1 MSVNALTGEL
11 VAINLGNCSQLRR
24 IFLYE
29 NGLQGNLPTDLSNL
43 KKMQKFSLGTNQF
56 TGGIPPSFGNFSSL
70 ILLALHQNHLKG
82 NIPPEI
88 TQCWGLTDISLAFNN
103 LSGTFPSAFFNMTF
117 LKIVSVTD
125 NSFEGTIP
133 SYIGDTMPYLRLF
146 YLDIN
151 KFYGNIPT
159 SFSNASKLEFLDISV
174 NYFVGKV
181 PDNIGKFKDLRRFSL
196 MNNLLGSTGVLD
208 DLAFISSLSN
218 CSNLGVLLL
227 RRNRFVGKLP
237 NTIAN
242 LSSQLTLL
250 DVRNNK
256 LHGPIPTGIKNL
268 ASLNGLA
275 LGKNQ
280 FSGVI
285 PSEIGELQQ
294 LQGLSLEQN
303 QFSGEIPHS
312 LYNLTSLAGLDI
324 HSNNLDGNIP
334 SSVGNFWDMNELY
347 LSHNRLNGTI
357 PQQIF
362 ELPSLSKYLDLSSNS
377 FTGSLSPAVGKLKA
391 LNALDISKN
400 KLSGKIPET
409 IGDCLG
415 IEHLDMHANLFEV
428 GDSSGKSS
436 TLELKGS
443 IGYIAPE
450 YGIGANATACGDV
463 YSYGIFLLKM
473 FTGKRPTYDFPSDGC
488 SSLSEYVE
496 IALANEVMKIV
507 DPLLLLACQE
517 SSNHGRRWREQM
529 ENLGKLVEIE
539 ESKIQVMK
547 MKMDKTSS
555 SSSSSAAL
563 CTLRYFLFCLI
574 CSVTLIPTTSISATL
589 DTDRLALLEFKHR
602 ISDDPNGV
610 FLNSWNDSV
619 HHCGWQGV
627 SCGHRHPRVVGLELP
642 EMGLVGTISPHIGN
656 LTFLRVL
663 DLYRNMLHG
672 EIPGE
677 IGGLFRLR
685 YHDLSTNALTGE
697 VAKLNFSRCVH
708 LRGLYFAQNGL
719 QSNLP
724 TAFQFLANSKKLQ
737 ELSLDSNR
745 LTGGIPPSF
754 GNFSSLRMLSLE
766 MNHLEGR
773 IPPEITW
780 FSGLNFLSLGVNNF
794 TGTLSPSFFNITSI
808 QFFAVTDNSLEGTI
822 PSYIGD
828 TMPNLEGF
836 YFGGNIFH
844 GTIPISFPNA
854 SKLQIFDVAGNQLV
868 GKVPDNIGRL
878 KDLQILNLGYNLFG
892 SNDPFNDL
900 AFITSLS
907 NCSNLNIFS
916 IEKNR
921 LEGKL
926 PNTIANLSSK
936 LHLLS
941 LEENKIFGTIPGG
954 IKYLVSLIA
963 FEAGVNLLSGIIPSE
978 IGKLH
983 KLQVFSL
990 NENQLSGKIPL
1001 TLFNLTSLA
1010 SIFLDNNKFDGNIPS
1025 NVENFRT
1032 LNEWYMNN
1040 NKLDGTIPQQVFNLP
1055 SLSKYLDLS
1064 HNSFTGPLSPAVG
1077 KLKTLNTLDISGN
1090 KLSGKIPDTIGDCL
1104 SLKYLDMHDN
1114 LFEEYGIGAKAS
1126 TFGDVYSFGILLF
1139 EMFTA
1144 KRPTDALF
1152 MNGGC
1157 KSLYEYVEAALISK
1171 QVMKI
1176 VDPLLLAC
1184 LESNLGIRQNEEL
1197 ENHGNLVEIEESK
1210 EHNFFLSIFKIGLTC
1225 ASRSPMD
1232 RMHMNEVSRE
1242 LQNIKK
1248 AFFA

>member
-1 MSVNALTGEL
+1 MSVNALIGEL

-43 KKMQKFSLGTNQF
+43 SNLKRLQILSLGMNQF
-56 TGGIPPSFGNFSSL
+56 TGGIPSAFGNFSSL
-70 ILLALHQNHLKG
+70 RELVLHINHLEG
-82 NIPPEI
+82 SIPHEI
-88 TQCWGLTDISLAFNN
+88 TQCWNLNVLYLSVNN
-103 LSGTFPSAFFNMTF
+103 LTGTLSSTFFNMTSITEF
-117 LKIVSVTD
+117 SVTD
-125 NSFEGTIP
+125 NSLQGTIP
-133 SYIGDTMPYLRLF
+133 ANIGDTMPNLEGIF
-146 YLDIN
+146 FGGN
-151 KFYGNIPT
+151 KFHGTIPV
-159 SFSNASKLEFLDISV
+159 SFPNVSKLQILDLSE

-181 PDNIGKFKDLRRFSL
+181 PDNIGKLKDLRALNLEF
-196 MNNLLGSTGVLD
+196 NLLGSNDPLN
-208 DLAFISSLSN
+208 DLAFLTSLSN
-218 CSNLGVLLL
+218 CSNLNIFSIAS
-227 RRNRFVGKLP
+227 NRFEGKLP

-242 LSSQLTLL
+242 LSSKLHLL
-250 DVRNNK
+250 YLGKNK
-256 LHGPIPTGIKNL
+256 LFGTIPRGIKNL
-268 ASLNGLA
+268 VGLIA
-275 LGKNQ
+275 LGLNKNLC
-280 FSGVI
+280 SGAI
-285 PSEIGELQQ
+285 PSEIGSMQKLQLLTLGENQ
-294 LQGLSLEQN
+294 L
-303 QFSGEIPHS
+303 SGKVPYA
-312 LYNLTSLAGLDI
+312 LYNLTSLASLDI
-324 HSNNLDGNIP
+324 QKNKLCGNIP
-334 SSVGNFWDMNELY
+334 SNVGNFLNLNELF
-347 LSHNRLNGTI
+347 LSNNRLDSTI

-362 ELPSLSKYLDLSSNS
+362 DLPSLSKSLYLSSNS
-377 FTGSLSPAVGKLKA
+377 FTGPLSPAVGKLKT
-391 LNALDISKN
+391 LNTLDISRN
-400 KLSGKIPET
+400 KLFGKIPEA
-409 IGDCLG
+409 IGDCLSL
-415 IEHLDMHANLFEV
+415 EYLDIHDNLFEV

-450 YGIGANATACGDV
+450 YGMGANATACGDV
-463 YSYGIFLLKM
+463 YSFGIFLLEM
-473 FTGKRPTYDFPSDGC
+473 FTGKRPTYDFSSDGC

-496 IALANEVMKIV
+496 TALPDEVMKIV
-507 DPLLLLACQE
+507 DPMLLACQE
-517 SSNHGRRWREQM
+517 SSNHGIRGKEQLK
-529 ENLGKLVEIE
+529 NPSKLVEIE
-539 ESKIQVMK
+539 ESKIEVMK
-547 MKMDKTSS
+547 MSHEKTLSS
-555 SSSSSAAL
+555 LFFCSL
-563 CTLRYFLFCLI
+563 HHHLLFCLI
-574 CSVTLIPTTSISATL
+574 CTLTLSFVSSSATL
-589 DTDRLALLEFKHR
+589 YSNETDRIALLEFKHR
-602 ISDDPNGV
+602 ISSDDL
-610 FLNSWNDSV
+610 LNSWNDSV
-619 HHCGWQGV
+619 HHCGWPGV
-627 SCGHRHPRVVGLELP
+627 RCGRRHPRVVALRLP
-642 EMGLVGTISPHIGN
+642 NKGLVGTISPHIGN
-656 LTFLRVL
+656 LTFLRL
-663 DLYRNMLHG
+663 LHLHSNMFQG

-677 IGGLFRLR
+677 VGGLFRLR
-685 YHDLSTNALTGE
+685 YLYLSKNALTGE
-697 VAKLNFSRCVH
+697 LVAVNLSNCLQ

-719 QSNLP
+719 QGNLP

-737 ELSLDSNR
+737 EISLDSNR
-745 LTGGIPPSF
+745 LTGGIPPTF

-773 IPPEITW
+773 IPPEITRC
-780 FSGLNFLSLGVNNF
+780 SGLNFLSLGVNNL

-836 YFGGNIFH
+836 YFGGNKFH

-854 SKLQIFDVAGNQLV
+854 SKLQILDVAGNHLV

-878 KDLQILNLGYNLFG
+878 QDLQILNLGYNLFG
-892 SNDPFNDL
+892 SNDPFYDL

-941 LEENKIFGTIPGG
+941 LEENKIFGKIPGG

-978 IGKLH
+978 IGELH

-1025 NVENFRT
+1025 NVENFGT

-1064 HNSFTGPLSPAVG
+1064 HNSFTGSLSPAVG

-1139 EMFTA
+1139 ELFTA

-1242 LQNIKK
+1242 LQKIKK